1 MLIIFDRSSSESIL
15 FCYIYTLSFTQL
27 KKKNTEKTPNFVTLK
42 AQEKNLKSCKTPET
56 NE

>member
-27 KKKNTEKTPNFVTLK
+27 KKKTTEKTPNFVTLK